1 MQDGKEQVGRNVP
14 RIVKAARYSYQG
26 LVYSFKNEASFREEV
41 IAAAL
46 LVPLALWL
54 DITAVERAL
63 LIAAVLIV
71 LIVELINTSIEAVV
85 DRVGLER
92 HALAGAAK
100 DAGSAAVLVTLLLW
114 ALVWGSILWARY
126 L

>member
-14 RIVKAARYSYQG
+14 RVVKAARYSYQG
-26 LVYSFKNEASFREEV
+26 LVYSFKNEASFREEA